1 MKKILCI
8 GLLIALTCNIF
19 GQSRVIKLPVHEA
32 FKAKNSTFTYQ
43 LPQTAFRITIT
54 VIRKDA
60 IPGVYAEWADKLLD
74 LKNII
79 RNNGTIWTLKQLSL
93 EPYIAAD
100 NTQSY
105 LVELSKNQEQSGFIK
120 TLPTTCLTENR
131 QPAFGVYQLHAITT
145 PAFFRNFAN
154 LSYENVEEVYTE
166 TQIVDSV
173 LTYIP
178 VSKTKTVS
186 KSVEM
191 QAREA
196 ADFITKIRNDRYA
209 LLVGSQEVP
218 YSQEAMA
225 YMVGKLD
232 TLESNYLKLFTGY
245 ILENEYS
252 YTFTVF
258 PEANADKNFIFAIDK
273 ENGVLEN
280 EKNGAENYYL
290 EYKLPNNTIITSNSK
305 MQNQGYCF
313 RKAMPV
319 DVILSTNKQLLQTL
333 GCYDIYQFSP
343 VQQLPANCD
352 QFEIENY
359 IILYH

>member
-8 GLLIALTCNIF
+8 GILIVLAGSVF
-19 GQSRVIKLPVHEA
+19 GQSRVIKLPA
-32 FKAKNSTFTYQ
+32 NKDFKAKNSTFTYQ
-43 LPQTAFRITIT
+43 LPQTAFRITVT
-54 VIRKDA
+54 AIRKDA
-60 IPGVYAEWADKLLD
+60 VPGVYAEWADKLLN

-79 RNNGTIWTLKQLSL
+79 RNNGMNWTLKQLSI
-93 EPYIAAD
+93 EPCIVAD
-100 NTQSY
+100 NAQSY
-105 LVELSKNQEQSGFIK
+105 LVELSKNQEQNGFLE
-120 TLPTTCLTENR
+120 TLPATCLIENR
-131 QPAFGVYQLHAITT
+131 QPSFGVYQVQTITV

-154 LSYENVEEVYTE
+154 VSYENVEEIYTE

-186 KSVEM
+186 KSIEM

-209 LLVGSQEVP
+209 LLAGSQEVP
-218 YSQEAMA
+218 YSKEVMA
-225 YMVGKLD
+225 YMLGKLD

-245 ILENEYS
+245 VLENEYI

-258 PEANADKNFIFAIDK
+258 PETNAGKSFIFAIDK
-273 ENGVLEN
+273 ERGVLEN

-290 EYKLPNNTIITSNSK
+290 EYKLPKDIIAPNNEI
-305 MQNQGYCF
+305 QNQGYCF

-319 DVILSTNKQLLQTL
+319 DVILSTDKQSLQKL

-343 VQQLPANCD
+343 VQQFPANRD
-352 QFEIENY
+352 RFEIGHY
-359 IILYH
+359 IIFHH